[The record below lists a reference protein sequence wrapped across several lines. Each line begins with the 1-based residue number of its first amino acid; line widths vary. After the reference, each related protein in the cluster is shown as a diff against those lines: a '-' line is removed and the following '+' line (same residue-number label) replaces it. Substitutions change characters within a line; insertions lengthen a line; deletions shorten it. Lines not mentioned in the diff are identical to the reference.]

1 MASSFHMHNVQ
12 HLHMG
17 HAADSARSA
26 SSALLAASQDQFL
39 SLADSEGLSPIGE
52 RLLHD
57 NFWTLLLGFVC
68 FLVGILLIMSWC
80 YCFAWSSDQAVFLRK
95 WAHSQVQ
102 LGAQATP
109 TRLLDVPNSG
119 LAGIL
124 LNRFNI
130 MLIFVPVGWASHLL
144 HWSDTW
150 SFMLNLIAMLPLA
163 NLMGVA
169 TEELAIHTGQTLG
182 GLLNATFGN
191 AVELIVVIQS
201 LRKGLLIITK
211 GTLLGS
217 ILANML
223 LVLGMTFLFGGLFGA
238 DDGKL
243 QKNKEQSYT
252 TKTAMVQAQLLLFC
266 SFTIAMPSMFAQA
279 HHVTPDH
286 VVWISRA
293 ASFFIL
299 MTYGVFLI
307 FQMYTHAQSF
317 GGADELNEEESQI
330 SVGSALALLIGA
342 TCLVAVSSEFLV
354 HAIESFTAS
363 TGFSEA
369 FIGVIL
375 LPIVGNACEHS
386 TAVVVA
392 LKDKM
397 DLAIGIALG
406 STIQIALFVVPFA
419 VLFGWAIDQPMTLNF
434 EEINAWSLMLSSLL
448 VVSVLVT
455 GQSHWFNGFLL
466 ITAYATLAV
475 LFFFAPDTQGAH

>member
-1 MASSFHMHNVQ
+1 
-12 HLHMG
+12 
-17 HAADSARSA
+17 
-26 SSALLAASQDQFL
+26 
-39 SLADSEGLSPIGE
+39 
-52 RLLHD
+52 
-57 NFWTLLLGFVC
+57 
-68 FLVGILLIMSWC
+68 
-80 YCFAWSSDQAVFLRK
+80 
-95 WAHSQVQ
+95 
-102 LGAQATP
+102 
-109 TRLLDVPNSG
+109 
-119 LAGIL
+119 
-124 LNRFNI
+124 
-130 MLIFVPVGWASHLL
+130 
-144 HWSDTW
+144 
-150 SFMLNLIAMLPLA
+150 MLPLA
-163 NLMGVA
+163 NIMGVA
-169 TEELAIHTGQTLG
+169 TEELAIHTGQTVG

-191 AVELIVVIQS
+191 AVELILVIQS
-201 LRKGLLIITK
+201 LRKGMLTITK

-223 LVLGMTFLFGGLFGA
+223 LVLGMAFLFGGLFNSEG
-238 DDGKL
+238 GGGIV
-243 QKNKEQSYT
+243 KNKEQSYT
-252 TKTAMVQAQLLLFC
+252 VKTAMVQAQLLLFC
-266 SFTIAMPSMFAQA
+266 SFTIAMPSMFAEV
-279 HHVTPDH
+279 HHVTPEH

-293 ASFFIL
+293 ASFFVL
-299 MTYGVFLI
+299 LTYAVFLL
-307 FQMYTHAQSF
+307 FQLYTHAHSF
-317 GGADELNEEESQI
+317 GGAGEELEEEEPQI
-330 SVGSALALLIGA
+330 GVGSALALLVGA

-455 GQSHWFNGFLL
+455 GHSHWFNGFLL
-466 ITAYATLAV
+466 ITAYSTLAV
-475 LFFFAPDTQGAH
+475 LFFFAPDPKIGINHGHH